1 MTNSEVSANLSTS
14 LRAVGSARKRYPMRE
29 AIQLAV
35 AGMSSRVKCRC
46 DWHSPAA
53 CRPACFAAKQLH
65 VRDKRAHDAAI
76 ATDRNLLWL
85 RGKPGAIVLPTGR
98 RPMTSAERPAR
109 KARAA
114 HVEEWWSILAALVGA
129 GATTLFL
136 WQVPDFRPSGDLTW
150 VVPGWLALAYVLLQ
164 IACLL
169 VSAAQIRALGVV
181 DSIVAIVPVVAAIV
195 TGIEWFLGRLALS
208 PFQIN
213 VLATLLVASTGEFL
227 LTMWTRFVLNRRTV
241 SVESG
246 DI

>member
-1 MTNSEVSANLSTS
+1 
-14 LRAVGSARKRYPMRE
+14 
-29 AIQLAV
+29 
-35 AGMSSRVKCRC
+35 
-46 DWHSPAA
+46 
-53 CRPACFAAKQLH
+53 
-65 VRDKRAHDAAI
+65 
-76 ATDRNLLWL
+76 
-85 RGKPGAIVLPTGR
+85 
-98 RPMTSAERPAR
+98 MTSAERTVTRAS
-109 KARAA
+109 AA

-136 WQVPDFRPSGDLTW
+136 WQVPDFRPSSDLAW

-181 DSIVAIVPVVAAIV
+181 DAIV
-195 TGIEWFLGRLALS
+195 TGIEWSLGRLALS

-246 DI
+246 V